1 MILSICVSMYSRVEG
16 GEEMKPMKAVV
27 LEKKGSLLTILA
39 DDGSFQKIR
48 YKRNVEIGSEIEL
61 SNVQRRQPFWR
72 VAVSIAAVF
81 LLTLIGSMGWSA
93 YQATTAAAMISVDI
107 NPRLQLTLDQKGRVL
122 KAESLNSDAERVLQ
136 GLPLKG
142 ESWNQA
148 ISEIIGQSTALN
160 YLNSDHLWVLVGYS
174 PIKEGSAIPAGVN
187 TDEIAQKIE
196 SAAQAQGMKPE
207 IVVYQLS
214 ADEQKTAQEKGLT
227 LGEYALLNTAQKAG
241 LNVDANTVKN
251 TAERVKLLEEP
262 QVKHLMDQEEHLKEN
277 DDSKAASSGI
287 ISKDKG
293 NSDEGSNSNSDT
305 NDNSKNNP
313 SVNQSTSHGNRT
325 DFQSGKSANK
335 PLDPSHGKLQQDQN
349 EQDTMKDNAGGN
361 RDKSGSKENEENQN
375 QNQKGKGQ

>member
-1 MILSICVSMYSRVEG
+1 
-16 GEEMKPMKAVV
+16 MKPMKAVV

-122 KAESLNSDAERVLQ
+122 KAESLNSDAEHVLQ

-148 ISEIIGQSTALN
+148 LSEIIGQSTALN

-287 ISKDKG
+287 VSKDKG
-293 NSDEGSNSNSDT
+293 NSDEENNSNSNT
-305 NDNSKNNP
+305 NANSKNNP

-335 PLDPSHGKLQQDQN
+335 PLDPSHGKLQQDQK
-349 EQDTMKDNAGGN
+349 EQDTMKDNEEGN
-361 RDKSGSKENEENQN
+361 RDKSGSKENEGN